1 MITSFEDLE
10 DNEFGILGQNGFFT
24 EFSWICFNLKNRVFT
39 VNAGSLIGAA
49 DSSIEPAP
57 SS

>member
-1 MITSFEDLE
+1 MIISFEDLE
-10 DNEFGILGQNGFFT
+10 DSEFEILGQNGIFT

-39 VNAGSLIGAA
+39 VNVGSLIGAA

>member
-1 MITSFEDLE
+1 MIISFEDLE
-10 DNEFGILGQNGFFT
+10 DSEFGILGQNGFFT

-39 VNAGSLIGAA
+39 VNLGSLIGAA